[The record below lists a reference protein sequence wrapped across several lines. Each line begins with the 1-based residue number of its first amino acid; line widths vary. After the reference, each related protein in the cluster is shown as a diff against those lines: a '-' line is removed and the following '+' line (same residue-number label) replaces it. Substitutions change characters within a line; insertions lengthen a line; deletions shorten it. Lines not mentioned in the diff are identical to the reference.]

1 MDFTSDIVPPSSEKH
16 LPLSDRSRGSS
27 VSSVSSEL
35 LTEDEKKRLY
45 LQEVK
50 ENLLKERESLW
61 DEEVSLRR
69 ELDKLERD
77 RFMQGLSSDSSDF
90 ESEIEE
96 EEALNNN
103 SEEEY
108 NVEEADTNAAK
119 IFLDLMLLSSKKQ
132 QMVDPGPKPVHI
144 NGTSS
149 LQKELSVK
157 YDTLPLLNMKLRLR
171 YLQKYLYP
179 FVNLRVN
186 NLDEENDGR
195 YEVTAKFKRNAKHP
209 FHIKFRIDYS
219 TKDDSNGQLEQF
231 KILEISRRVRL
242 CFERIFYDNGTLLIQ
257 NAVTLLFFC
266 LEFDRLT
273 YTCDKLIAQ
282 IRDKF
287 EKRLRYTE
295 DISDPELKSI
305 TLQQLK
311 QPSERDFIIK
321 FEIVTDRSDTDFNG
335 KKMLMLLNPQL
346 KIHLTLRHEGNE
358 IRDPDINNIFQ
369 QLLADYE
376 LHTALIDLASDIM
389 FD

>member
-1 MDFTSDIVPPSSEKH
+1 MDFTSDIVPPSSEKRT
-16 LPLSDRSRGSS
+16 PSSDISRGSS
-27 VSSVSSEL
+27 ASSEL

-50 ENLLKERESLW
+50 ENLLKEREALW

-69 ELDKLERD
+69 ELDKLERE
-77 RFMQGLSSDSSDF
+77 RFMQGVSSDSSGF
-90 ESEIEE
+90 ESEFEE
-96 EEALNNN
+96 DALNNN
-103 SEEEY
+103 NNNDDEGY
-108 NVEEADTNAAK
+108 NIEEADTNAAK

-132 QMVDPGPKPVHI
+132 QMIDPGPRAI
-144 NGTSS
+144 QIDGASS

-195 YEVTAKFKRNAKHP
+195 YEVTAKFKRNTKYP
-209 FHIKFRIDYS
+209 FHIKFRIDYG
-219 TKDDSNGQLEQF
+219 TKDDSNGQLNQF

-242 CFERIFYDNGTLLIQ
+242 CFERIFYDEGTLLIQ

-273 YTCDKLIAQ
+273 STCDKLIAQ
-282 IRDKF
+282 IKDKF
-287 EKRLRYTE
+287 EKRLRYTQ
-295 DISDPELKSI
+295 DVSDPELKTV

-311 QPSERDFIIK
+311 QPSERDFIVQ
-321 FEIVTDRSDTDFNG
+321 FEIVTDRSDTEFNG

-346 KIHLTLRHEGNE
+346 KIHLTLRHEGKE

-369 QLLADYE
+369 QLLPDYE
-376 LHTALIDLASDIM
+376 LHTALIDLISNMM
-389 FD
+389 FG